1 MNWLTA
7 CNPQLP
13 ISVAMTNNYKVVCT
27 FLPVIRGKKL
37 IDFTNFESHPIHLE
51 LLCINALNIRPS
63 PEGTGNQFMSELPD
77 RIDRLNEIGIALSAE
92 TDTAKLLELIMMG
105 AKSLTHADGGLVYFL
120 QDGEL
125 SFEIISNDSLDIQM
139 GGTSSSEIS
148 VPPIPLVVDGN
159 ENHSNVVTH
168 FVLTGETI
176 NIADAYNEDGFDF
189 TGARDFDSNTGYRTR
204 AMLTFP
210 LKKEDH
216 IDPDIFDIFFKNR
229 VYLDYAEEFLEPE
242 QIDEIDVAVIQGYSG

>member
-7 CNPQLP
+7 CNPPLP
-13 ISVAMTNNYKVVCT
+13 ISAAMTNNYKVVCA

-37 IDFTNFESHPIHLE
+37 IDFTNLKCHPIHLE
-51 LLCINALNIRPS
+51 LLCTNALNLQPS
-63 PEGTGNQFMSELPD
+63 SARTGNQFMSELLD

-105 AKSLTHADGGLVYFL
+105 AKSLTHADGGSVYFL
-120 QDGEL
+120 QDGEH

-148 VPPIPLVVDGN
+148 FPAIPLVVNGK
-159 ENHSNVVTH
+159 ENHGNVVTH
-168 FVLTGETI
+168 CVLTGETI

-189 TGARDFDSNTGYRTR
+189 TGTREFDSNTGYRT
-204 AMLTFP
+204 
-210 LKKEDH
+210 K
-216 IDPDIFDIFFKNR
+216 
-229 VYLDYAEEFLEPE
+229 
-242 QIDEIDVAVIQGYSG
+242 SC